1 MSISEKLPLINSS
14 NKIVKIVGYAVY
26 AFVFLIIL
34 GAILPSDTQTNSIA
48 DEGSASS
55 DDSSDADVSESSNE
69 LSHYGFGN
77 YTFDGQDEV
86 RATVKKG
93 TDIFHMM
100 AMEDLPIDYGYTKD
114 SASYTVTSSGKHIKG
129 YIDYTG
135 DGYGV
140 IMKPKRT
147 SLTKDEFIDIMNTFE
162 RV

>member
-1 MSISEKLPLINSS
+1 MGISEKLPLINSS
-14 NKIVKIVGYAVY
+14 NKIVKIVGYVVY

-34 GAILPSDTQTNSIA
+34 GAVLPSNT
-48 DEGSASS
+48 S
-55 DDSSDADVSESSNE
+55 DDGAASNDETSDSDLSESSKE

-93 TDIFHMM
+93 TDVIHMM
-100 AMEDLPIDYGYTKD
+100 DMADLPTDYGYTKD
-114 SASYTVTSSGKHIKG
+114 SAPYTITSTGKHIKG

-135 DGYGV
+135 DGYV
-140 IMKPKRT
+140 VVMKPIRS
-147 SLTKDEFIDIMNTFE
+147 SLTKDEFMDILNTFE